1 MEEIQ
6 ANPDTKKTPR
16 TAVFDTA
23 GQGIKAVLLFVVFTA
38 LFFLPNLA
46 CIGFAIAG
54 LIKVEITR
62 WVILYFALIIL
73 IAVAACAGALNFIYD
88 YFLIDSIRIIYSYL
102 TPLFRILC
110 GVLAKGIAEGN
121 TGIIKKG
128 YDWSENIAENFQKT
142 YNRAV
147 PRLVRAGIR
156 FILSLIPFGDI
167 MYHLSIDTK
176 TTDTEALGGSI
187 YTQLDAYI
195 TTRIFEENTMK
206 WLLWFLPLNF
216 GLQGLLMY
224 LLHK

>member
-1 MEEIQ
+1 MEE
-6 ANPDTKKTPR
+6 AERDSDKKKTPR
-16 TAVFDTA
+16 TAIFDTA
-23 GQGIKAVLLFVVFTA
+23 GQGIKAVFLCVVFIA

-46 CIGFAIAG
+46 CTGFAIAG

-73 IAVAACAGALNFIYD
+73 AAAAACVVALYFTYD

-102 TPLFRILC
+102 TPLFRMLC
-110 GVLAKGIAEGN
+110 GVIAKHIAGGN

-128 YDWSENIAENFQKT
+128 YDWSENIAEGFQKT

-156 FILSLIPFGDI
+156 FILSLIPFADI

-176 TTDTEALGGSI
+176 TTDTGALGTSI

-206 WLLWFLPLNF
+206 WILWFLPLNF

-224 LLHK
+224 LLYK